1 MKYNI
6 FKGLAILSAMPLAMV
21 QCAKEEIEPDSRPS
35 GNTVTLTL
43 KSPSADDTKTW
54 LGDQGQVFWSEND
67 QIYINDSWY
76 TVVPDPDDPSV
87 ATVEGVTESESY
99 LAFYPSYYYSDD
111 MSYGINIPYYQSYV
125 WDYQDIQA
133 NPMAGYTE
141 SGELDMYN
149 LGAII
154 RIGVT
159 GNGEQ
164 LDRMTLWRNDG
175 KPVAGTMLVPETH
188 IKESS
193 YSDAYS
199 DFAPEEQYKYIR
211 MEGFWNGET
220 GDPLELGQEP
230 LYFNFVVAP
239 DTYPEGFT
247 VVLHAYDKT
256 SGADKYAMQSTY
268 RSEDFFRSTITP
280 KTPFGFK
287 DVEAPQVTV
296 TGQTATTVSIEVA
309 GQRGAYIRAAAVE
322 KSTWDEYY
330 SVYENIQEGINSG
343 AIGNLS
349 REDAALCQVGES
361 GVCGIT
367 LDKAYKETANP
378 VNISADTEYAIVVA
392 YADMGDVITPAAM
405 ATAKTDPASGEAP
418 QLDISL
424 SERNAYDELDV
435 NIRAEGAASV
445 AYAVFSAVRYD
456 YEKAGGITD
465 EEIIAEYG
473 YILDDEEVAEASGAG
488 CTISLDEY
496 GQNGLLS
503 ELYPDTEYVLIV
515 SAQSEGGMV
524 STGTVRGK
532 TAVHIDPDG
541 TWAPVG
547 TGKLY
552 FDFVGKEYDVAIER
566 MTGTPVYRFVSPLN
580 TDQDFLSRAGEYGI
594 TAADNGSHYIYLD
607 LVDDYDFKMPA
618 FENMVG
624 LEYSEGEAQS
634 GYPLFMTS
642 SGYAE
647 ISEYAV
653 RIDTYVGLNY
663 QTETGELGWCMDFNM
678 TLEFEVPQGTGLPGG
693 ASNED
698 FDIKDEIQWQ

>member
-54 LGDQGQVFWSEND
+54 LGDQGQVFWSESD
-67 QIYINDSWY
+67 QIYINYSWY
-76 TVVPDPDDPSV
+76 TVVPDPNDPSV

-99 LAFYPSYYYSDD
+99 MAFYPNYYYSGG
-111 MSYGINIPYYQSYV
+111 MSYGVNIPSDQHYA
-125 WDYQDIQA
+125 WDYQDIYA

-164 LDRMTLWRNDG
+164 LDRLTLWRNDG

-188 IKESS
+188 IKEST

-199 DFAPEEQYKYIR
+199 DFAPEEQHKYIR

-220 GDPLELGQEP
+220 GGPLELGQEP

-247 VVLHAYDKT
+247 VVLHAYDET

-287 DVEAPQVTV
+287 DVEAPQVLV
-296 TGQTATTVSIEVA
+296 TGQTATTVLIEVA

-330 SVYENIQEGINSG
+330 SGYENAQEGINWG
-343 AIGNLS
+343 AIENLA
-349 REDAALCQVGES
+349 REDASLCQVGES

-392 YADMGDVITPAAM
+392 YADMDNVITPAAM

-435 NIRAEGAASV
+435 NIRAEGAASM

-496 GQNGLLS
+496 GQNGLQS

-524 STGTVRGK
+524 STDAVRGK

-552 FDFVGKEYDVAIER
+552 FSFVEKEYDVAIER
-566 MTGTPVYRFVSPLN
+566 ITGTPVYRFVSPLN
-580 TDQDFLSRAGEYGI
+580 TDQEFLSRAEEYGI
-594 TAADNGSHYIYLD
+594 TAADNGGHYIYLD
-607 LVDDYDFKMPA
+607 LVDGYDFKMPA

-624 LEYSEGEAQS
+624 LEYSEGESQS